1 MAING
6 SDKSFAFM
14 EFPLSMSRQDA
25 FPLDKSSVFYSMSE
39 AETYAQTSPL
49 AYVGQHISVVDN
61 GVSTAY
67 QIKNEAGD
75 LEPMGAAAVSIAT
88 DSEVEEMFNEVFGAE
103 QSET

>member
-14 EFPLSMSRQDA
+14 EFPLSMSRQDG
-25 FPLDKSSVFYSMSE
+25 FPLDKSSVFYSVAE

-49 AYVGQHISVVDN
+49 AYVGQHISVVVD

-67 QIKNEAGD
+67 QIKNVAGD
-75 LEPMGAAAVSIAT
+75 LEPMGAAAVSVASDT
-88 DSEVEEMFNEVFGAE
+88 EVEEMFDEVFGADQPE
-103 QSET
+103 A

>member
-49 AYVGQHISVVDN
+49 AYVGQHISVVEN
-61 GVSTAY
+61 GVSIAY
-67 QIKNEAGD
+67 QIKNEAGE
-75 LEPMGAAAVSIAT
+75 LEPMGTATVSVAT
-88 DSEVEEMFNEVFGAE
+88 DTEVKEMFDEGFGAE